1 MPSSPL
7 RRPGRRAISDAPL
20 DNAPDNAEILDAL
33 RGAGGIISDAAKALH
48 ISRDALGEL
57 LRADAGLREELHSI
71 REDEPRPRRK
81 SQLLKA
87 IKAGDAASARF
98 FLKTVGASRGY
109 AERPGAAAP
118 PPPRPLYDEQ
128 EMRRRLRGLSTDELL
143 ELQTAVAAK
152 EARSRAELAAIDFD
166 ADED

>member
-1 MPSSPL
+1 MPSSPH

-71 REDEPRPRRK
+71 RETNLDLAK

>member
-1 MPSSPL
+1 MHPTTQKSSTRSAAPAALSATL
-7 RRPGRRAISDAPL
+7 RRPCTFPATLSASSCAPTPVFVRRCIPFA
-20 DNAPDNAEILDAL
+20 
-33 RGAGGIISDAAKALH
+33 
-48 ISRDALGEL
+48 
-57 LRADAGLREELHSI
+57 
-71 REDEPRPRRK
+71 RRTSTSPK
-81 SQLLKA
+81 LQLLKA
-87 IKAGDAASARF
+87 IKAGDAASVRF

-128 EMRRRLRGLSTDELL
+128 EMRRRLRELSQDELL

-152 EARSRAELAAIDFD
+152 EARSRVELAAIDFD